1 MFSTVLQ
8 DLTFAVRQFRRS
20 LGFAATV
27 ILTLALGIGSTTAI
41 FSLIDGILFR
51 PLPFPHAD
59 RLVAIDTLEFPPG
72 VAPSN
77 IAAANSL
84 GNSYPNFLDWRRQS
98 HSFESLASYDD
109 ITRLFSRA
117 NGEDARVLE
126 GGRISANLFSTLGVA
141 PALGRTFTEDEELP
155 GHRVAILSHE
165 LWVTDFAASP
175 DAIGQAVKISDEPY
189 TVVGV
194 MPSSFHY
201 PVGMPANY
209 WSTYAIDAEG
219 RNPVTSIRDDDRLS
233 VVGRL
238 KPGVS
243 VKQALAELNT
253 IERGLAQQYSE
264 DRYRSGVSISPL
276 LEREVSDVRPALSLL
291 FAAVGIVLII
301 GCANVAGLL
310 LARANGRLAEVALRT
325 ALGASRI
332 RVVRQLLVEALLLAF
347 AGGAAGILASFA
359 LLRAGLHLIPRYL
372 PRLYNIAIDGRVLT
386 FAGLLSACTALIFG
400 LLPAWRM
407 SKSDPA
413 SALRDC
419 GVTTTSGRH
428 RNRLRHA
435 LIVAQ
440 TALGFTLLIGA
451 GLLIRSM
458 FNIVHINP
466 GFDTAH
472 TVYLDI
478 ALTNKLYPVPGK
490 FRFIDRLL
498 PEIAALP
505 GVERVSAGHPLPIL
519 WGRGTFTNL
528 TIANHLNEP
537 DHLPDAGAAV
547 VMPGYFE
554 TLSIPLLRG
563 RTIAQHDNDPKAP
576 PVAVINQTF
585 AKKYFPQEDPI
596 GQYFTPKFEHSDE
609 SVIGRQD
616 AALQQVALQDVALQ
630 IIGIVGDTRVDDMWD
645 PYKPQFFLPYAQDP
659 SHQRTLIVMRVA
671 GDPGAYEN
679 AVRRI
684 VATMDNDHPVFNYRT
699 FADSIGVQA
708 AQPRFQAVLVS
719 GFAGIALLLSALGL
733 YAVLS
738 YVVSE
743 RIRELGL
750 RMALGAS
757 RSDILGLVLRRALL
771 LACLGI
777 GIGALAS
784 IFAARLITDTLFR
797 VAPLDRSV
805 FLGVT
810 LVLAFVSMIAAI
822 APALRAANVDPMRAL
837 REQ

>member
-1 MFSTVLQ
+1 MFSTLLQ
-8 DLTFAVRQFRRS
+8 DLIFAVRQFRRS
-20 LGFAATV
+20 PGFTV
-27 ILTLALGIGSTTAI
+27 TAVLTLALGVGATTAI
-41 FSLIDGILFR
+41 FSLVDGILLQ
-51 PLPFPHAD
+51 PLPLPQED
-59 RLVAIDTLEFPPG
+59 RLVAVDTLEFPPG
-72 VAPSN
+72 ASPTN

-84 GNSYPNFLDWRRQS
+84 SNSYPNFFDWRRQS
-98 HSFESLASYDD
+98 HTFESLASYDD

-117 NGEDARVLE
+117 NGEGARVLE

-165 LWVTDFAASP
+165 LWVSDFGASP
-175 DAIGQAVKISDEPY
+175 QAIGQTVKISDEPY

-194 MPSSFHY
+194 MPASFHY

-219 RNPVTSIRDDDRLS
+219 RDPVTSQRDDERLS

-238 KPGVS
+238 KPDVS
-243 VKQALAELNT
+243 IKQALAELNT
-253 IERGLAQQYSE
+253 MQRGLAQQYSE
-264 DRYRSGVSISPL
+264 NRYRSGVSINPL
-276 LEREVSDVRPALSLL
+276 LDQEVSDIRPALSLL
-291 FAAVGIVLII
+291 FGAVGIVLII

-310 LARANGRLAEVALRT
+310 LARANGRRPEVALRT

-347 AGGAAGILASFA
+347 AGGAGGILASFA
-359 LLRAGLHLIPRYL
+359 LLRAGLQLIPRDM
-372 PRLYNIAIDGRVLT
+372 PRLYNIAIDGRVLA
-386 FAGLLSACTALIFG
+386 FAALLSACTALLFG
-400 LLPAWRM
+400 LLPAWRI

-413 SALRDC
+413 TALRDS
-419 GVTTTSGRH
+419 GVTTTSGRG
-428 RNRLRHA
+428 RNRLHHA
-435 LIVAQ
+435 LVVAQ

-458 FNIVHINP
+458 FNTIHLDP

-472 TVYLDI
+472 TVYFDI

-498 PEIAALP
+498 PELAAIP

-519 WGRGTFTNL
+519 WGPGTFVNF
-528 TIANHLNEP
+528 TIANHLNSP

-563 RTIAQHDNDPKAP
+563 RTIAPHDNDPKAP

-585 AKKYFPQEDPI
+585 ARKYFPQEDPI
-596 GQYFTPKFEHSDE
+596 GQYFTPKFENTYE
-609 SVIGRQD
+609 AVIGGRN
-616 AALQQVALQDVALQ
+616 AAPQNVAVQ
-630 IIGIVGDTRVDDMWD
+630 IIGIVGDTRVNDTWN
-645 PYKPQFFLPYAQDP
+645 PYQPQFFLPYAQDP
-659 SHQRTLIVMRVA
+659 AHQRTLIVMKVA

-679 AVRRI
+679 TVRKM
-684 VATMDNDHPVFNYRT
+684 VAARDNDHPVFSYRT
-699 FADSIGVQA
+699 FADSVVMQA
-708 AQPRFQAVLVS
+708 AQPRFEAVLVS

-738 YVVSE
+738 YIVSE
-743 RIRELGL
+743 RTRELGL
-750 RMALGAS
+750 RIALGAS
-757 RSDILGLVLRRALL
+757 RFDILGLVLWRAAI

-777 GIGALAS
+777 GIGVVAS
-784 IFAARLITDTLFR
+784 IFGSGLIADTLFR

-805 FLGVT
+805 FLVVT
-810 LVLAFVSMIAAI
+810 LVLTLVSLIAALV
-822 APALRAANVDPMRAL
+822 PALRAANVDPMQTL

>member
-1 MFSTVLQ
+1 MLTVFQ

-20 LGFAATV
+20 PGFAVTAV
-27 ILTLALGIGSTTAI
+27 LTLALGIGSATAI
-41 FSLIDGILFR
+41 FSLIDGILLR

-59 RLVAIDTLEFPPG
+59 QLVAVDTLELPAG
-72 VAPSN
+72 VSPTN
-77 IAAANSL
+77 LAAANSL
-84 GNSYPNFLDWRRQS
+84 GNSYPNFFDWQRQS
-98 HSFESLASYDD
+98 HTFESLASYDD

-117 NGEDARVLE
+117 NGEGARVLE
-126 GGRISANLFSTLGVA
+126 GGRISANLFATLGVA

-165 LWVTDFAASP
+165 LWVSDFGASP
-175 DAIGQAVKISDEPY
+175 KAIGQTVKISDEPY

-201 PVGMPANY
+201 PVGIPASY

-238 KPGVS
+238 KPDIS
-243 VKQALAELNT
+243 IQQALAELNT
-253 IERGLAQQYSE
+253 LQRGLAQQYSE
-264 DRYRSGVSISPL
+264 DRYRPAVSINPL
-276 LEREVSDVRPALSLL
+276 LEREVSDMRPALSLL
-291 FAAVGIVLII
+291 FGAVGIVLII

-310 LARANGRLAEVALRT
+310 LARANGRRPEVALRT

-332 RVVRQLLVEALLLAF
+332 RVVRQLLVEALVLAF
-347 AGGAAGILASFA
+347 AGGAGGILASFA
-359 LLRAGLHLIPRYL
+359 LLRAGLQLIPRDM
-372 PRLYNIAIDGRVLT
+372 PRAYNIAIDGRVLA
-386 FAGLLSACTALIFG
+386 FAALLSACTALLFG
-400 LLPAWRM
+400 LLPAWRI

-413 SALRDC
+413 TALRD
-419 GVTTTSGRH
+419 GGFTTTSGRG
-428 RNRLRHA
+428 RNRLHHA

-458 FNIVHINP
+458 FNIIHLDP

-472 TVYLDI
+472 TVYFDI

-498 PEIAALP
+498 PDLAAIP

-519 WGRGTFTNL
+519 WGSGTGVDF
-528 TIANHLNEP
+528 TIANHLSSP
-537 DHLPDAGAAV
+537 DHLPEAGAAV

-563 RTIAQHDNDPKAP
+563 RTIAAHDNDPKAP

-585 AKKYFPQEDPI
+585 ARKYFPQEDPI

-609 SVIGRQD
+609 AVIGGQNVTLQD
-616 AALQQVALQDVALQ
+616 TARQDVAVQ
-630 IIGIVGDTRVDDMWD
+630 IIGIVGDTRVNDNWD
-645 PYKPQFFLPYAQDP
+645 PYQPQFFLPYAQDP
-659 SHQRTLIVMRVA
+659 AHQRTLIVMRVA

-679 AVRRI
+679 TVRGI
-684 VATMDNDHPVFNYRT
+684 VAAKDNDHPVFSYRT
-699 FADSIGVQA
+699 FADSIGMQA
-708 AQPRFQAVLVS
+708 AQPRFEAVLVS
-719 GFAGIALLLSALGL
+719 GFAGVALLLSALGL

-750 RMALGAS
+750 RIALGAS
-757 RSDILGLVLRRALL
+757 RGDILGLVLWRASI

-777 GIGALAS
+777 GIGVIAS
-784 IFAARLITDTLFR
+784 IFLSRLIMDTLFR
-797 VAPLDRSV
+797 VPPLDRSV
-805 FLGVT
+805 FLVVT
-810 LVLAFVSMIAAI
+810 LVLLFVSMIAALV
-822 APALRAANVDPMRAL
+822 PALRAANVDPMRTL